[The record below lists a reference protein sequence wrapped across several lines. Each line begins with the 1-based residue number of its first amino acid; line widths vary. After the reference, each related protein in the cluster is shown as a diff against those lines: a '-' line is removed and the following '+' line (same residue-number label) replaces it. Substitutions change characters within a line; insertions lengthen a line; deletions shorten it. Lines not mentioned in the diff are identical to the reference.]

1 MLRCILHMYA
11 VYNMSVCQCNM
22 WRTRWRKRTQRA
34 IIYTYTHSILME
46 ATRAQA
52 REVRELLEDTIE
64 YFCDENMVSGEVAW
78 TMVECVAVAKLAQME
93 GRVS

>member
-1 MLRCILHMYA
+1 
-11 VYNMSVCQCNM
+11 
-22 WRTRWRKRTQRA
+22 
-34 IIYTYTHSILME
+34 ME